1 MSKLSKAQVRLHAE
15 AVERLKKDRLTDIDR
30 EFIYLHWHPGTVSN
44 TAAASAFFTP
54 VNLAFDFEF
63 DAPTGGK
70 ILDACA
76 GTGVLS
82 WAVGTR
88 QMYRNPENRPDI
100 TAIERN
106 YAYIEIGK
114 KLLPWVNWIHA
125 DIFELPDLGL
135 GHFNSVFANPPFGRM
150 NKPNRKFRYT
160 GSAFEL
166 ALIDMLSDHADFGAF
181 IIPQMSAPFEFSG
194 VQMHRRRH
202 TRESKKFEKQTGL
215 YLSEG
220 VGIDCDYHRNDWLE
234 VAPKVEVV
242 TVDFKEAREE
252 RNRPKLNDQF
262 SLLLEEAVA

>member
-1 MSKLSKAQVRLHAE
+1 MSKLSKSQIRLHNEAE
-15 AVERLKKDRLTDIDR
+15 QRLKKDRLTDIDR

-63 DAPTGGK
+63 DAPTHGR

-76 GTGVLS
+76 GIGVLS
-82 WAVGTR
+82 WAISTR
-88 QMYRNPENRPDI
+88 AHYRNPENRPDI

-106 YAYIEIGK
+106 YAYIEIGR

-125 DIFELPDLGL
+125 DIFELPDLEL
-135 GHFNSVFANPPFGRM
+135 GHFNSVIANPPFGGM
-150 NKPNRKFRYT
+150 NKPSRKFRYT

-166 ALIDMLSDHADFGAF
+166 ALIDMLSDHADMGAF

-202 TRESKKFEKQTGL
+202 TRESEKFEKQTGL

-220 VGIDCDYHRNDWLE
+220 IGIDCDYHRADWLE
-234 VAPKVEVV
+234 VAPRVEVV
-242 TVDFKEAREE
+242 TVDFAEHRRKPPAK
-252 RNRPKLNDQF
+252 NTQF
-262 SLLLEEAVA
+262 ALAI